1 MSIITIDCGAS
12 FIKGAIFE
20 DSVIIKQ
27 IQEHSPVVHG
37 DMEITKAVQIE
48 TLISLVHDMI
58 LELAEGR
65 DEVVLCISNEM
76 HGFLLAYENG
86 RPYTDYIS
94 WQKEYGMLG
103 EAEKKPLT
111 ILKAPNL
118 ADEIL
123 YTGMPLRA
131 GLPSCNL
138 LYLSQNGYLAKP
150 KLFFYTLGDYIL
162 KNLSGQEP
170 ICHPTNAAATGLYDL
185 RSGKWNSKLLQAVGA
200 QDIIFPMIGNEAIS
214 FEIANIRVT
223 AYPALGDQ
231 QAALFGAGL
240 IGDKTISF
248 NLGTGAQVS
257 RIVYKP
263 EYSGNYQIRP
273 YFNGMYLQTIPH
285 LPSGRAL
292 NVYIRFIRGI
302 LEDFDRQISEDDI
315 WEVLLR
321 KEKNVTYSPLECD
334 MSFFENPI
342 TNYTVGKISNI
353 GEHSLKIE
361 ELMYSVFRQMGS
373 NFIWAADQIE
383 PDRLSV
389 EEIVFSGGIARK
401 IERIREYI
409 LKHYKKDVKVRVALN
424 ETLTG
429 LYKYGMRGS

>member
-12 FIKGAIFE
+12 FIKGALFE
-20 DSVIIKQ
+20 DGGIIKQ
-27 IQEHSPVVHG
+27 VQKHSPVVHG

-48 TLISLVHDMI
+48 ALVPLVHDMI
-58 LELAEGR
+58 VELAKGK

-76 HGFLLAYENG
+76 HGFLLAYEDG

-103 EAEKKPLT
+103 EAGKTPLA
-111 ILKAPNL
+111 ILMAHDF

-138 LYLSQNGYLAKP
+138 LYLFQTGYLYKP
-150 KLFFYTLGDYIL
+150 NLFFYTLGDYIL
-162 KNLSGQEP
+162 KSLSGQEP

-185 RSGKWNSKLLQAVGA
+185 RSGRWNSKLLQAVGA
-200 QDIIFPMIGNEAIS
+200 QGITFPVIGDEAVS
-214 FEIANIRVT
+214 FEIDNIRVT

-240 IGDKTISF
+240 MGDKTLSF

-263 EYSGNYQIRP
+263 KCSRNYQIRP
-273 YFNGMYLQTIPH
+273 YFDGMYLQTIPH

-302 LEDFDRQISEDDI
+302 LEDFNRQISDDEI
-315 WEVLLR
+315 WEVLLN
-321 KEKNVTYSPLECD
+321 KEKNIIDSPLECD

-342 TNYTVGKISNI
+342 TNETVGKISNI
-353 GEHSLKIE
+353 GEYSLKIG
-361 ELMYSVFRQMGS
+361 ELMHSVFRQMGS

-389 EEIVFSGGIARK
+389 GEIVFSGGVARK
-401 IERIREYI
+401 IERIRDYI
-409 LKHYKKDVKVRVALN
+409 LRHYKKDVKVCIALN
-424 ETLTG
+424 ETLMG